1 MGAGNVLTGSL
12 AWYFATTQKTIT
24 TPLTFNRPFAS
35 DSKSV
40 DATGL
45 TQFAASFIYWRL
57 NVTPENIEHN
67 QKMILGFVPSAERDV
82 LKKALDIE
90 TERIQ
95 KAGITTQFDTKE
107 IRVMDDGS
115 VQYSGVLK
123 SSTTNGAI
131 ITPLK
136 DQEKTYRLKLSYDNA
151 AAVFLAAGLFTSGLR
166 AASAPAAIPFEND
179 AAFNVTLSN
188 TNPSKVVVD
197 GELITSISGPTGAYD
212 QSQTE
217 DGALILSPLVGQNF
231 TLFIQTD
238 HGSSLSLN
246 VRPQPGNGKTLRF
259 TPMSPPLRKNDD
271 AKAWEEGQTY
281 EKTLVAL
288 SRAVVNGQ
296 VPDDYQEYPISRMPA
311 YTPAS
316 DVRLTPERQFVGNHL
331 RVVRFRMSNP
341 GSITRSLRERDFW
354 RKGVRAV
361 MLSQNQLYAGGEGYA
376 WIVFSDD
383 GDARP

>member
-1 MGAGNVLTGSL
+1 MK
-12 AWYFATTQKTIT
+12 F
-24 TPLTFNRPFAS
+24 
-35 DSKSV
+35 
-40 DATGL
+40 
-45 TQFAASFIYWRL
+45 
-57 NVTPENIEHN
+57 
-67 QKMILGFVPSAERDV
+67 
-82 LKKALDIE
+82 
-90 TERIQ
+90 RISP
-95 KAGITTQFDTKE
+95 A
-107 IRVMDDGS
+107 
-115 VQYSGVLK
+115 
-123 SSTTNGAI
+123 
-131 ITPLK
+131 
-136 DQEKTYRLKLSYDNA
+136 A

-238 HGSSLSLN
+238 RGSSLSLN

-271 AKAWEEGQTY
+271 AKTWEEGQTY

-296 VPDDYQEYPISRMPA
+296 VPDDYQEYPVIVSTLTDEQNVQQQRELMLADLVRNEESGRSRQPEPLLA
-311 YTPAS
+311 EVPQEEVIRLKPEDINPRKPEPLNPDADVIARVRGEENTDGQEIKAAAGVRSELEGADKTSGELSRAS
-316 DVRLTPERQFVGNHL
+316 RVIADLANAERDMVRAAENTERGRTPEREEQTL
-331 RVVRFRMSNP
+331 
-341 GSITRSLRERDFW
+341 TRTIQKER
-354 RKGVRAV
+354 
-361 MLSQNQLYAGGEGYA
+361 
-376 WIVFSDD
+376 
-383 GDARP
+383 

>member
-1 MGAGNVLTGSL
+1 MK
-12 AWYFATTQKTIT
+12 F
-24 TPLTFNRPFAS
+24 
-35 DSKSV
+35 
-40 DATGL
+40 
-45 TQFAASFIYWRL
+45 
-57 NVTPENIEHN
+57 
-67 QKMILGFVPSAERDV
+67 
-82 LKKALDIE
+82 
-90 TERIQ
+90 RISP
-95 KAGITTQFDTKE
+95 A
-107 IRVMDDGS
+107 
-115 VQYSGVLK
+115 
-123 SSTTNGAI
+123 
-131 ITPLK
+131 
-136 DQEKTYRLKLSYDNA
+136 A

-296 VPDDYQEYPISRMPA
+296 VPDDYREYPVSRMPA
-311 YTPAS
+311 YWRTCGPRTARNVKRARRCHFPSVSTGWLQAKGRRTPNVTDTQYRCVAS
-316 DVRLTPERQFVGNHL
+316 ISAYG
-331 RVVRFRMSNP
+331 
-341 GSITRSLRERDFW
+341 W
-354 RKGVRAV
+354 
-361 MLSQNQLYAGGEGYA
+361 SQC
-376 WIVFSDD
+376 
-383 GDARP
+383 

>member
-1 MGAGNVLTGSL
+1 MK
-12 AWYFATTQKTIT
+12 F
-24 TPLTFNRPFAS
+24 
-35 DSKSV
+35 
-40 DATGL
+40 
-45 TQFAASFIYWRL
+45 
-57 NVTPENIEHN
+57 
-67 QKMILGFVPSAERDV
+67 
-82 LKKALDIE
+82 
-90 TERIQ
+90 RISP
-95 KAGITTQFDTKE
+95 A
-107 IRVMDDGS
+107 
-115 VQYSGVLK
+115 
-123 SSTTNGAI
+123 
-131 ITPLK
+131 
-136 DQEKTYRLKLSYDNA
+136 A

-197 GELITSISGPTGAYD
+197 GELITSISGPTGAYE
-212 QSQTE
+212 QSTTD

-238 HGSSLSLN
+238 RGSSLSLN

-296 VPDDYQEYPISRMPA
+296 VPDDYQEYPVSRMPA
-311 YTPAS
+311 YTPAG

-331 RVVRFRMSNP
+331 RIVRFRMSNP

-383 GDARP
+383 GDTRP

>member
-1 MGAGNVLTGSL
+1 MKLNIKGERDKQLRYAFIGLSALTLVMGVGNVLTGSL

-136 DQEKTYRLKLSYDNA
+136 DQEKTYRLKLSYDNG
-151 AAVFLAAGLFTSGLR
+151 VINLHS
-166 AASAPAAIPFEND
+166 FEELKP
-179 AAFNVTLSN
+179 VSS
-188 TNPSKVVVD
+188 TN
-197 GELITSISGPTGAYD
+197 
-212 QSQTE
+212 
-217 DGALILSPLVGQNF
+217 
-231 TLFIQTD
+231 
-238 HGSSLSLN
+238 
-246 VRPQPGNGKTLRF
+246 
-259 TPMSPPLRKNDD
+259 
-271 AKAWEEGQTY
+271 
-281 EKTLVAL
+281 
-288 SRAVVNGQ
+288 
-296 VPDDYQEYPISRMPA
+296 
-311 YTPAS
+311 
-316 DVRLTPERQFVGNHL
+316 
-331 RVVRFRMSNP
+331 
-341 GSITRSLRERDFW
+341 
-354 RKGVRAV
+354 
-361 MLSQNQLYAGGEGYA
+361 
-376 WIVFSDD
+376 
-383 GDARP
+383 

>member
-1 MGAGNVLTGSL
+1 MK
-12 AWYFATTQKTIT
+12 F
-24 TPLTFNRPFAS
+24 
-35 DSKSV
+35 
-40 DATGL
+40 
-45 TQFAASFIYWRL
+45 
-57 NVTPENIEHN
+57 
-67 QKMILGFVPSAERDV
+67 
-82 LKKALDIE
+82 
-90 TERIQ
+90 RISP
-95 KAGITTQFDTKE
+95 A
-107 IRVMDDGS
+107 
-115 VQYSGVLK
+115 
-123 SSTTNGAI
+123 
-131 ITPLK
+131 
-136 DQEKTYRLKLSYDNA
+136 A

-166 AASAPAAIPFEND
+166 ADSAPAAIPFEND

-212 QSQTE
+212 QSQTD
-217 DGALILSPLVGQNF
+217 DGALILSPLVSQNF

-238 HGSSLSLN
+238 RGSSLSLN
-246 VRPQPGNGKTLRF
+246 IRPQPGNGKTLRF

-296 VPDDYQEYPISRMPA
+296 VPDDYQEYPVSRMPA

-383 GDARP
+383 GDTRP

>member
-1 MGAGNVLTGSL
+1 MK
-12 AWYFATTQKTIT
+12 F
-24 TPLTFNRPFAS
+24 
-35 DSKSV
+35 
-40 DATGL
+40 
-45 TQFAASFIYWRL
+45 
-57 NVTPENIEHN
+57 
-67 QKMILGFVPSAERDV
+67 
-82 LKKALDIE
+82 
-90 TERIQ
+90 RISP
-95 KAGITTQFDTKE
+95 A
-107 IRVMDDGS
+107 
-115 VQYSGVLK
+115 
-123 SSTTNGAI
+123 
-131 ITPLK
+131 
-136 DQEKTYRLKLSYDNA
+136 A
-151 AAVFLAAGLFTSGLR
+151 AAVFLAAGLSTSGLR

-296 VPDDYQEYPISRMPA
+296 VPDDYREYPLYLRNYRIFIVYGQPIKR
-311 YTPAS
+311 AS
-316 DVRLTPERQFVGNHL
+316 QMQ
-331 RVVRFRMSNP
+331 RVMDDL
-341 GSITRSLRERDFW
+341 IQTRNTNCGRS
-354 RKGVRAV
+354 GV
-361 MLSQNQLYAGGEGYA
+361 YAGGEK
-376 WIVFSDD
+376 I
-383 GDARP
+383 RQ

>member
-1 MGAGNVLTGSL
+1 MK
-12 AWYFATTQKTIT
+12 F
-24 TPLTFNRPFAS
+24 
-35 DSKSV
+35 
-40 DATGL
+40 
-45 TQFAASFIYWRL
+45 
-57 NVTPENIEHN
+57 
-67 QKMILGFVPSAERDV
+67 
-82 LKKALDIE
+82 
-90 TERIQ
+90 RISP
-95 KAGITTQFDTKE
+95 A
-107 IRVMDDGS
+107 
-115 VQYSGVLK
+115 
-123 SSTTNGAI
+123 
-131 ITPLK
+131 
-136 DQEKTYRLKLSYDNA
+136 A

-259 TPMSPPLRKNDD
+259 TPISPPLRKNDD

-296 VPDDYQEYPISRMPA
+296 VPDDYREYPVSSMPA

-354 RKGVRAV
+354 RKGVRAQTIKSFIV
-361 MLSQNQLYAGGEGYA
+361 EHDQATAAGGKPDYKGQ
-376 WIVFSDD
+376 VFLIDESSMA
-383 GDARP
+383 GNQIRRHCSVPLPAAAVARSRWGISTSLNRSTWAHRLS

>member
-1 MGAGNVLTGSL
+1 MK
-12 AWYFATTQKTIT
+12 F
-24 TPLTFNRPFAS
+24 
-35 DSKSV
+35 
-40 DATGL
+40 
-45 TQFAASFIYWRL
+45 
-57 NVTPENIEHN
+57 
-67 QKMILGFVPSAERDV
+67 
-82 LKKALDIE
+82 
-90 TERIQ
+90 RISP
-95 KAGITTQFDTKE
+95 A
-107 IRVMDDGS
+107 
-115 VQYSGVLK
+115 
-123 SSTTNGAI
+123 
-131 ITPLK
+131 
-136 DQEKTYRLKLSYDNA
+136 A

-296 VPDDYQEYPISRMPA
+296 VPDDYREYPVSRMPA

-331 RVVRFRMSNP
+331 RGSLPDEQPGQHHPQPPRARFLAQGRP
-341 GSITRSLRERDFW
+341 GRNAVAEPALRW
-354 RKGVRAV
+354 RRR
-361 MLSQNQLYAGGEGYA
+361 LCLDC
-376 WIVFSDD
+376 VF
-383 GDARP
+383 R

>member
-1 MGAGNVLTGSL
+1 MK
-12 AWYFATTQKTIT
+12 F
-24 TPLTFNRPFAS
+24 
-35 DSKSV
+35 
-40 DATGL
+40 
-45 TQFAASFIYWRL
+45 
-57 NVTPENIEHN
+57 
-67 QKMILGFVPSAERDV
+67 
-82 LKKALDIE
+82 
-90 TERIQ
+90 RISP
-95 KAGITTQFDTKE
+95 A
-107 IRVMDDGS
+107 
-115 VQYSGVLK
+115 
-123 SSTTNGAI
+123 
-131 ITPLK
+131 
-136 DQEKTYRLKLSYDNA
+136 A

-259 TPMSPPLRKNDD
+259 TPISPPLRKNDD

-296 VPDDYQEYPISRMPA
+296 VPDDYREYRTVRRHRGAFITITQGIKDFSASKEAEAAWNNSSTKITLLQDAKAFKQYLADNPDQFSDMEKEVIRGFQPALQTGYSSLLINAGEYSSFHRLFVDPVTRAMFSSRGEDFAFMQKAQKEAGATAEEAA
-311 YTPAS
+311 YMLA
-316 DVRLTPERQFVGNHL
+316 EKKY
-331 RVVRFRMSNP
+331 
-341 GSITRSLRERDFW
+341 GSELRELEEW
-354 RKGVRAV
+354 VKA
-361 MLSQNQLYAGGEGYA
+361 A
-376 WIVFSDD
+376 
-383 GDARP
+383 